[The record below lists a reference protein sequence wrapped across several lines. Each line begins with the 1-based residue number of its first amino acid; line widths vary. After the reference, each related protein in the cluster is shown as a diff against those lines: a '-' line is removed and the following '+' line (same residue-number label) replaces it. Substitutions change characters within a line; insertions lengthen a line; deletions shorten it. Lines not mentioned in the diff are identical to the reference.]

1 MAQFGKRKVRPE
13 ELAMCQLKKGF
24 SVELNPIL
32 NKNIERSGRIM
43 GELVDGR
50 AERVTNT
57 DVRCPCCEKRV
68 GLTRSGLLTGS
79 IKES

>member
-32 NKNIERSGRIM
+32 KKNIERSGRIM
-43 GELVDGR
+43 GELVNSR
-50 AERVTNT
+50 AERVSNT
-57 DVRCPCCEKRV
+57 HVRCPCYEK
-68 GLTRSGLLTGS
+68 LLGQ
-79 IKES
+79 

>member
-32 NKNIERSGRIM
+32 KKNIERSGRIM
-43 GELVDGR
+43 GELAVSGWWGG
-50 AERVTNT
+50 EGKQY
-57 DVRCPCCEKRV
+57 PCAMSV
-68 GLTRSGLLTGS
+68 L
-79 IKES
+79 